1 MLPLLAVGNGI
12 GVVEAAVSS
21 RVPVPEGRDLEAAD
35 EDVLLSRRRV
45 WAWSPSISL
54 LEGME
59 GPMNSPRT
67 LPLPKE
73 RRAEIIAFTL
83 LPFGRD
89 GGGIE
94 WTGVEW
100 SAMGW
105 MAWGGLEWNGVGW
118 SGVEWNGVE

>member
-35 EDVLLSRRRV
+35 EDVLLNRRRV
-45 WAWSPSISL
+45 WAWSPSIPL

-59 GPMNSPRT
+59 GPMDSPRT

-73 RRAEIIAFTL
+73 SMVQAMLYGMRKRRPWP
-83 LPFGRD
+83 LPFPAFS
-89 GGGIE
+89 E
-94 WTGVEW
+94 
-100 SAMGW
+100 
-105 MAWGGLEWNGVGW
+105 
-118 SGVEWNGVE
+118 